1 MSEADSVMLC
11 MKDLENKV
19 EFVFGI
25 KTAAYDRLQRMT
37 SWNWP
42 AQERAG
48 RRPALQYTGP
58 GEDSITLDGTVYTEK
73 AGLGQMD
80 ALRAMGDS
88 GQPHIMVD
96 QYGNVLGKWCVLS
109 VKENQSSFF
118 WDGAPRKQE
127 FSVQLTAYGED
138 AE

>member
-1 MSEADSVMLC
+1 MAESVMLC
-11 MKDLENKV
+11 IKDLSGET

-25 KTAAYDRLQRMT
+25 STAAYDKLQRST

-48 RRPALQYTGP
+48 RTAALQYTGP
-58 GEDSITLDGTVYTEK
+58 GEDTINLNGTIYTEL

-80 ALRAMGDS
+80 ALRALGNS
-88 GQPHIMVD
+88 GHPHILVD
-96 QYGNVLGKWCVLS
+96 QYGNIHGKWCVQS
-109 VKENQSSFF
+109 VKENQSGFF

-127 FSVQLTAYGED
+127 FSISLKAYGED
-138 AE
+138 DG